1 MTEPRKDAPA
11 IGNEVATAAAPSPTP
26 PTSLATSLAD
36 HAEGARLLE
45 ALGVAPG
52 ARLSDADLAAL
63 NAVATQTDE
72 AHITPSAFMAYVL
85 QRQGRTLAE
94 AQLPP
99 LLFATFQSRE
109 FAALVEIT
117 QAKPPEQSPIPTVP
131 IALGS
136 LDGKGGTPVAVAQL
150 RVGAPAAVADIEE
163 LIALGVRDIL
173 VAGIAGSLQPTL
185 PIGSLLLPTGAIR
198 EEGTS
203 FHYVPAGEGVAPD
216 STLLRALAN
225 AATTLHTPV
234 TTGPV
239 WTTDAPYRELAS
251 KIQAYSAAGVLAV
264 EMEASAL
271 FAVAALRKARLALAL
286 AVSDELFHPWR
297 PGFHSA
303 ELTQAYP
310 LLARLVTTAAAQLK

>member
-1 MTEPRKDAPA
+1 MTEPRKDTP
-11 IGNEVATAAAPSPTP
+11 ATAHEIAT
-26 PTSLATSLAD
+26 ATSPATSPESNPAVNLAD

-52 ARLSDADLAAL
+52 ASLSDADLAAL

-72 AHITPSAFMAYVL
+72 AHITPHAFMTYVL

-99 LLFATFQSRE
+99 LLFATFQSKV
-109 FAALVEIT
+109 FAALVEIA
-117 QAKPPEQSPIPTVP
+117 QAKPPERSPIPTVP
-131 IALGS
+131 LALGAV
-136 LDGKGGTPVAVAQL
+136 GGTPVSVAQL
-150 RVGAPAAVADIEE
+150 RVGSPAAVADVEE

-173 VAGIAGSLQPTL
+173 VAGIAGSLQTSL

-203 FHYVPAGEGVAPD
+203 FHYVPAGESVAPD
-216 STLLRALAN
+216 TTLLTALAT
-225 AATTLHTPV
+225 AASSLQIPV
-234 TTGPV
+234 ATGPV

-251 KIQAYSAAGVLAV
+251 KILAYGAAGVLAV

-297 PGFHSA
+297 PGFHSD
-303 ELTQAYP
+303 ELIQAYP
-310 LLARLVTTAAAQLK
+310 LLARLVTTAAASLK